1 MMETVS
7 SEAVLA
13 RIYGV
18 FKLLGFDR
26 CAYLAPRDQAVLAVV
41 EKYAKF
47 RQGDTWRTIQ
57 AAFDASG
64 MRPTAPDRWG
74 RGVPVT
80 AEQKGTGTGGM

>member
-26 CAYLAPRDQAVLAVV
+26 CDYLAPRDQAVLAVV

-47 RQGDTWRTIQ
+47 RQGDMWRTIQ
-57 AAFDASG
+57 AEFDASG

-74 RGVPVT
+74 NCR
-80 AEQKGTGTGGM
+80 AEG